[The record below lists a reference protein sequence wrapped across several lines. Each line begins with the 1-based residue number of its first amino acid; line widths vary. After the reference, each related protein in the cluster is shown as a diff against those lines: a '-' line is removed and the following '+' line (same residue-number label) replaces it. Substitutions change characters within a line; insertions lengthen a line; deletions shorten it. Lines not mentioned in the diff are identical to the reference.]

1 VAGQLIEQKDLDKD
15 GRVISSYTFE
25 YDAVGNIISEASPYL
40 APSVSLQNIPNI
52 NMTYTEDNRL
62 ATFNGQAAEFDADG
76 NMITGPLNG
85 QMASYTY
92 DSRNRL
98 VAAGNLT
105 YEYDAENNRISVTEN
120 VNGCP
125 VKTEYV
131 VNPHA
136 ALSQVLIK
144 TVGNEQTYYVYG
156 LGLIGQEVAGEYST
170 YHFDLRGSTVAIT
183 DANGKVTDRYQYSAY
198 GEILSSSGNTDTPF
212 LYNGRD
218 GVITDA
224 NGLYYMRARYYNP
237 EIRRFVSQDIL
248 LGVVIDGQSLNR
260 YAYVQ
265 GNPVG
270 FVDPLGLARE
280 EGFLKRT
287 TDKAIKWLI
296 ENGNVILDRFQTG
309 LDFVGLAPGFG
320 EPADGA
326 NAIIYLLRGDET
338 NAALS
343 AGGMIPVAGSFST
356 GGKYVIKY
364 GDEVI
369 GGIKGTR
376 STVDPNKLNHIFGKK
391 EHNLDTFLSKFGGD
405 QVKAYNALEKVT
417 QQYVNSNKITGTFK
431 DIIVN
436 VNGVDVTVRGT
447 VINGQVKIGTAF
459 IP

>member
-1 VAGQLIEQKDLDKD
+1 
-15 GRVISSYTFE
+15 
-25 YDAVGNIISEASPYL
+25 
-40 APSVSLQNIPNI
+40 
-52 NMTYTEDNRL
+52 
-62 ATFNGQAAEFDADG
+62 
-76 NMITGPLNG
+76 
-85 QMASYTY
+85 
-92 DSRNRL
+92 
-98 VAAGNLT
+98 
-105 YEYDAENNRISVTEN
+105 
-120 VNGCP
+120 
-125 VKTEYV
+125 
-131 VNPHA
+131 
-136 ALSQVLIK
+136 
-144 TVGNEQTYYVYG
+144 
-156 LGLIGQEVAGEYST
+156 
-170 YHFDLRGSTVAIT
+170 
-183 DANGKVTDRYQYSAY
+183 VTDRYQYSAY

-369 GGIKGTR
+369 GGIKGTSKAAEGAAKYSDEFTNWINAGNANNKVYQGITNGESVYTGITKQELSTRLYQHNYGGKGLDYLQETFSGLTRNQAR
-376 STVDPNKLNHIFGKK
+376 SIEQYFIENGPG
-391 EHNLDTFLSKFGGD
+391 
-405 QVKAYNALEKVT
+405 NAL
-417 QQYVNSNKITGTFK
+417 NKINSISPNSVYYDDAMKWATDF
-431 DIIVN
+431 
-436 VNGVDVTVRGT
+436 
-447 VINGQVKIGTAF
+447 INGLK
-459 IP
+459 